1 MARERSGVTF
11 RAPRLRTL
19 AGSVRSDRPTQR
31 DEALPVRARP
41 GTGLLVVA
49 PPRHERERRFLN
61 LDLVRDL
68 NLNLDLNL
76 DLEWTWTW
84 TRFWTR
90 PVRPERSAAAGGAK
104 SKGGA
109 WTRGERGPRFYRR
122 AA

>member
-68 NLNLDLNL
+68 KLNLGLNL

-84 TRFWTR
+84 SR
-90 PVRPERSAAAGGAK
+90 PGPGLGFGPAPFALSVAPPQAA
-104 SKGGA
+104 
-109 WTRGERGPRFYRR
+109 RRRR
-122 AA
+122 AG